1 MVIAENLL
9 LTMGDEEGMWGKP
22 SQFFISDKPIDLT
35 PIDGAEFSCEVE
47 PTRLDTL
54 ADMVAQESVDNARF
68 KTNDFDHSITME
80 VTISPKQMRNLRKML
95 RVPKLPRKLKK
106 RVKKTC
112 FTEYPKRAPR
122 GFLNV
127 AFALNHPHLAHRVG
141 LTISVE
147 HE

>member
-1 MVIAENLL
+1 MDSIS
-9 LTMGDEEGMWGKP
+9 DWGIP
-22 SQFFISDKPIDLT
+22 SKVFVTDKPINLGDFHELET
-35 PIDGAEFSCEVE
+35 HVSDFTCEVE

-68 KTNDFDHSITME
+68 KANDFDHTITME
-80 VTISPKQMRNLRKML
+80 VTISTKQSRELRKML
-95 RVPKLPRKLKK
+95 RVSKLPRKLKK

-122 GFLNV
+122 GMINV
-127 AFALNHPHLAHRVG
+127 AFTLNHPHIAHRVG

>member
-1 MVIAENLL
+1 MDSIS
-9 LTMGDEEGMWGKP
+9 DWGIP
-22 SQFFISDKPIDLT
+22 SKVFFTDKPIDLGDFHELDT
-35 PIDGAEFSCEVE
+35 HVSDFTCEVV

-54 ADMVAQESVDNARF
+54 AEMVAQESVDNARF
-68 KTNDFDHSITME
+68 KANDFDHTITME
-80 VTISPKQMRNLRKML
+80 VTLSTKQSRELRKLL
-95 RVPKLPRKLKK
+95 RIPKLPRKLKK